1 MSRILKNIAIAAAVS
16 LFACAF
22 TGCGERSAERK
33 IKSAAKSYIS
43 EKYGFKPKITDFS
56 FRHAGWLES
65 NSRKKDAGYV
75 TMEHDG
81 HSFEAYISADSPDA
95 RWDNYME
102 AETNERLTGYFSE
115 KLKFDDIYVWATYG
129 GSFIRCGVP
138 ADIVTY
144 EDIMEKAE
152 MMCIY
157 VSTVGLDRESVR
169 AMDMSELGEKTEICI
184 VDWKSAE
191 DMRNDDLI
199 MTVSVKPEFDNRVSS
214 CYHWQDGKQE
224 TTEF

>member
-1 MSRILKNIAIAAAVS
+1 
-16 LFACAF
+16 
-22 TGCGERSAERK
+22 
-33 IKSAAKSYIS
+33 
-43 EKYGFKPKITDFS
+43 
-56 FRHAGWLES
+56 
-65 NSRKKDAGYV
+65 
-75 TMEHDG
+75 
-81 HSFEAYISADSPDA
+81 
-95 RWDNYME
+95 
-102 AETNERLTGYFSE
+102 
-115 KLKFDDIYVWATYG
+115 
-129 GSFIRCGVP
+129 
-138 ADIVTY
+138 
-144 EDIMEKAE
+144 MEKAE